1 MRSGPRGPVDNGR
14 RRSAISVRLGC
25 VNRPRRVLVV
35 LVGLVAL
42 VALVASLALVALRLG
57 AVATRGTP
65 TGGPRAEP
73 VSATT
78 DALLV
83 LRDWDERRADAY
95 AAGSTD
101 RLRDLYVPGAG
112 TADLRMLRDY
122 RSRGLRVVG
131 MRTQLLSVAVLE
143 RHPAR
148 WTVRV
153 TDRLD
158 GAVAV
163 HGDQRTPLPHD
174 TSSIHLLT
182 LVRSAAGRWRV
193 AGVEAAAR

>member
-35 LVGLVAL
+35 LVAL
-42 VALVASLALVALRLG
+42 V
-57 AVATRGTP
+57 
-65 TGGPRAEP
+65 
-73 VSATT
+73 
-78 DALLV
+78 ALLV